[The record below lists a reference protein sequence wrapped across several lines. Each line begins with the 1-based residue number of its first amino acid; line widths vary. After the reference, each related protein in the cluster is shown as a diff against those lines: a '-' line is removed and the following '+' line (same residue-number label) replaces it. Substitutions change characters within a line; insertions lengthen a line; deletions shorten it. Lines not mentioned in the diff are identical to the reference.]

1 MPQSKSYTSFNNL
14 AIRLYVEHLITED
27 QNSHC
32 RNDLATKTFG
42 HNIDAWQLIGMIK
55 CYSKIIRFYIIIHL
69 ILYLIL

>member
-1 MPQSKSYTSFNNL
+1 MPQSKSYIYIYIYTSFNNL

-42 HNIDAWQLIGMIK
+42 HNIDAWQLIKHNCMVIAK
-55 CYSKIIRFYIIIHL
+55 LLDSTSLFI
-69 ILYLIL
+69 